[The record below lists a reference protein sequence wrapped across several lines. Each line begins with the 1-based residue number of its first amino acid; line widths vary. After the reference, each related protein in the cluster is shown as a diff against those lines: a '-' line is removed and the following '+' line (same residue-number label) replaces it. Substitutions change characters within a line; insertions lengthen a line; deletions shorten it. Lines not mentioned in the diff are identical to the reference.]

1 MRSAALALL
10 LLAFPAAAQEKLQT
24 VVVKPGDTLWSIANA
39 WLQDPA
45 KWDQILEHNKLPTKD
60 PTVALPGMTLKV
72 PVRLIK
78 ASLRAAHL
86 TFYINQ
92 VKLRARDTA
101 AWKDVSVGM
110 ELRRGDTLRTHE
122 DSRARV
128 MMLDKELLSLEAN
141 SMAEI
146 KPNDDSEL
154 VLSRGSVFAAK
165 ARVLIGDTR
174 VTPKSKE
181 TRYSA
186 TVEPDLTAK
195 VEVWRGT
202 ATVSARGKSVE
213 VGTGMETVVPPG
225 LGPQAP
231 VPVRFP
237 MMLEVRAHE
246 YASSLTTGGGIA
258 PDPKPAPPPREPE
271 GDVVAVRGDVQ
282 VLKIGQPIKGYH
294 VQASAEQDFRKIIY
308 DKTYD
313 EGERFPAEETGLPP
327 GAYWFRVAS
336 IDLLGSEGKFHAPHY
351 YTVGLARSD
360 TEDEVMAEMI
370 QILTPEEN
378 AETGSDYIRASGLL
392 RDDRLKLEVN
402 GVPVKVAE
410 DGSFSL
416 SVRVRYGRTSVTFT
430 LTDPKGNQS
439 HVTRHVLKL

>member
-1 MRSAALALL
+1 
-10 LLAFPAAAQEKLQT
+10 
-24 VVVKPGDTLWSIANA
+24 
-39 WLQDPA
+39 
-45 KWDQILEHNKLPTKD
+45 
-60 PTVALPGMTLKV
+60 
-72 PVRLIK
+72 
-78 ASLRAAHL
+78 
-86 TFYINQ
+86 
-92 VKLRARDTA
+92 
-101 AWKDVSVGM
+101 
-110 ELRRGDTLRTHE
+110 
-122 DSRARV
+122 
-128 MMLDKELLSLEAN
+128 
-141 SMAEI
+141 MAEI

-225 LGPQAP
+225 LGPQTP
-231 VPVRFP
+231 VPVSAP

-294 VQASAEQDFRKIIY
+294 VQASAEQDFRKVIY

-313 EGERFPAEETGLPP
+313 EGDRFPAEDTGLPP

-336 IDLLGSEGKFHAPHY
+336 IDLLGAEGKFHAPHY
-351 YTVGLARSD
+351 YTVGLAR
-360 TEDEVMAEMI
+360 TAAEDEVLAEMI

-378 AETGSDYIRASGLL
+378 AETGADVVRASGLL
-392 RDDRLKLEVN
+392 RDDRLKLEIN

-410 DGSFSL
+410 DGSFSI